1 MHSVLRALIFMCSY
15 STVLA
20 CYVLCVVWM
29 CVHTCVYVC
38 VLCMYVCADVYVHG
52 GATVGA
58 EMRVET

>member
-1 MHSVLRALIFMCSY
+1 MCSY

-38 VLCMYVCADVYVHG
+38 VPCMYVCADVYVHG